1 MRAIDQNIYDVVEI
15 TVLAVGCLVNLL
27 TLVFVSIYTRRT
39 YSIARAT
46 YETAAEAAKTAKI
59 TEEALEVS
67 SRTLEEM
74 RETRDAQ
81 TAPYVFAYFD
91 QVKGE
96 SSTKIFL
103 VIKNAGVGAARDVRI
118 KFDPELQ
125 NDQTYSLKHIRR
137 LTEHIPSLP
146 PGGEIRHAFAFTI
159 EYFNAE
165 PPLPM
170 RYKVRATFYGG
181 VKTDERVVEHMISL
195 DSFVGLR
202 VNRVEEKADG

>member
-1 MRAIDQNIYDVVEI
+1 MRTIDQNIYDVVEI
-15 TVLAVGCLVNLL
+15 TVLAVGCLINLL
-27 TLVFVSIYTRRT
+27 TLLFVSIYTRKT
-39 YSIARAT
+39 YSIAQTT

-81 TAPYVFAYFD
+81 TAPYVFVYFD
-91 QVKGE
+91 QMKGE

-103 VIKNAGVGAARDVRI
+103 VIKNAGGGTARDVRI

-137 LTEHIPSLP
+137 LTKHITSLP
-146 PGGEIRHAFAFTI
+146 PEGEIRHAFAFKI
-159 EYFNAE
+159 KYFNAE

-181 VKTDERVVEHMISL
+181 VKKDERVVEHMISL

-202 VNRVEEKADG
+202 VNRVEGKADG

>member
-1 MRAIDQNIYDVVEI
+1 M
-15 TVLAVGCLVNLL
+15 AVGCIVNLL
-27 TLVFVSIYTRRT
+27 TLVFVSIYTRKT
-39 YSIARAT
+39 YSIAQT
-46 YETAAEAAKTAKI
+46 TNETAAEAAKTAKI
-59 TEEALEVS
+59 TEQALEVS
-67 SRTLEEM
+67 SRMLEEM

-96 SSTKIFL
+96 SPTKIFL
-103 VIKNAGVGAARDVRI
+103 VIKNAGATTARDVRI

-137 LTEHIPSLP
+137 LTGHIPSLP
-146 PGGEIRHAFAFTI
+146 PGGKIRHAFAFTVK
-159 EYFNAE
+159 YFNADQ
-165 PPLPM
+165 PLPM

-181 VKTDERVVEHMISL
+181 VKTDERVVEHVISL

-202 VNRVEEKADG
+202 VNRVEEKADV